1 MKYIDM
7 AHQNYNSPDPEIA
20 KAAIAYLEA
29 HDAVETARLALDRA
43 NERLIETQGDFLS
56 QIGQ

>member
-1 MKYIDM
+1 M
-7 AHQNYNSPDPEIA
+7 AHANVQSPDTKIA
-20 KAAIAYLEA
+20 NAAIALIEA
-29 HDAVETARLALDRA
+29 HDTVENARLALDRA